1 MRTAA
6 LIVGWAAAT
15 AAVAAGAIGVG
26 RAQYDRRMQNRAR
39 TALHAV
45 PGATGVRVVAHGHS
59 LVLRGRV
66 ADASAHLQ
74 AVAAVRRLSGV
85 TDVADHLVVTTVAS
99 ASTEAPL
106 VVSTLPVPPLVP
118 TGVPVTVAVTRLRSV
133 DVLPDAPVATLAPL
147 ALDEAQ
153 RRLDQMLTEPL
164 RFTARGP
171 TVITGLTLDAAA
183 DLIGRVETS
192 EIEIDLQPLA
202 GAPRAQQLIAALRD
216 RGADTPRWTPVS
228 LQLNPS
234 LASVR
239 IVLKAPIP
247 VETTLVAADPIAAT
261 TAPEPSIPRP

>member
-1 MRTAA
+1 MHRTAI
-6 LIVGWAAAT
+6 LVVGWAAGT
-15 AAVAAGAIGVG
+15 AVVAAGAVGVG
-26 RAQYDRRMQNRAR
+26 RGQYDRRLENRAKV
-39 TALHAV
+39 ALRVV

-74 AVAAVRRLSGV
+74 AVAAVRRLAGV
-85 TDVADHLVVTTVAS
+85 TDVADHLAVTTVAP
-99 ASTEAPL
+99 ASTEAL
-106 VVSTLPVPPLVP
+106 VVSTLPVPPLVSTRMP
-118 TGVPVTVAVTRLRSV
+118 ITVAVTRLRLV
-133 DVLPDAPVATLAPL
+133 APPTDAPVVTLAPL

-164 RFTARGP
+164 TFTAKGP
-171 TVITGLTLDAAA
+171 TMLTGLTLEAAA
-183 DLIGRVETS
+183 ELIARVETS
-192 EIEIDLQPLA
+192 EIEIDVQPLA

-234 LASVR
+234 VAAVR

-247 VETTLVAADPIAAT
+247 VETTLGAEDPIAAMS
-261 TAPEPSIPRP
+261 APAPSRPRP